1 MNHQNRS
8 QLLLSLAVAAAS
20 LSAVETSAQA
30 LEEVVVT
37 AQRQAQT
44 LSDVPIAVTAFSA
57 EGLKNFAVDDLSDL
71 NLASPSFMATPFL
84 SDPLGNA
91 PVRIRG
97 IGTGGGNPG
106 FEGAVGLYVDDV
118 YRSRTGSAM
127 LTFFDMAGVEILRGP
142 QGTLF
147 GKNTTAGALL
157 MKTAAPDFDDTYGSI
172 TAEGGNYG
180 QSMVEAMYN
189 VPLSDTMAFR
199 VAAIKDEQDGWFQ
212 HPKTGQDTFWTD
224 NKGIRASLAYKPN
237 DALSARLT
245 IDAGSMTSPGNYGTS
260 TRLNNSNTDGN
271 DAAQVGLALFSLNLI
286 PGVPGGEGY
295 WYWDPNT
302 GEGVDPYSR
311 DIANSNIGSYRLEQ
325 DGITLRVDADLND
338 NWSLT
343 SITGQRSIDSLSDE
357 GDWDFGP
364 IALAGGLDQRYEFDT
379 FSQEFIIN
387 GSLGD
392 DLSITAGLNYFTED
406 IVYERRASV
415 GVQFAP
421 FYFGALGAAFGPAF
435 AAVEGLTGVSAP
447 GGIANFGV
455 PNLDFQD
462 LEFDQTEDSLG
473 VFAQASFD
481 VNDQITL
488 IGGLRWNQIEK
499 DIVTDNLAADTHA
512 EYHDLVLN
520 TAGFFYMVGAALSS
534 PDWERDYDDD
544 EWTYTLTGQYRPT
557 DDMMIYATYSRGFKA
572 GGFNMTENAAG
583 KTPGGVA
590 VGTGT
595 PDPALGLR
603 FFTPEANPVFGAE
616 YVDAYELGMK
626 WTVSD
631 NARLNATVFRAEY
644 DDLQVS
650 AFTGL
655 VFEVTNA
662 GSSTT
667 QGLELELDWA
677 LSETWA
683 LTGGFS
689 YIDATYGSNVNGFP
703 AGRQRGQTPEEA
715 LALGLR
721 YNKPMAN
728 GGEIYANA
736 NVSYNGEMYLAEGT
750 DDFLSTLQQ
759 DGYTVFSA
767 TVGLR
772 PTENF
777 DLALFCNNCFDEDYY
792 EWAFNQPFQ
801 NAIAVNPAPPR
812 TFGARVT
819 LNF

>member
-1 MNHQNRS
+1 
-8 QLLLSLAVAAAS
+8 
-20 LSAVETSAQA
+20 
-30 LEEVVVT
+30 
-37 AQRQAQT
+37 
-44 LSDVPIAVTAFSA
+44 
-57 EGLKNFAVDDLSDL
+57 
-71 NLASPSFMATPFL
+71 
-84 SDPLGNA
+84 
-91 PVRIRG
+91 
-97 IGTGGGNPG
+97 
-106 FEGAVGLYVDDV
+106 
-118 YRSRTGSAM
+118 
-127 LTFFDMAGVEILRGP
+127 
-142 QGTLF
+142 
-147 GKNTTAGALL
+147 
-157 MKTAAPDFDDTYGSI
+157 
-172 TAEGGNYG
+172 
-180 QSMVEAMYN
+180 
-189 VPLSDTMAFR
+189 
-199 VAAIKDEQDGWFQ
+199 
-212 HPKTGQDTFWTD
+212 
-224 NKGIRASLAYKPN
+224 
-237 DALSARLT
+237 
-245 IDAGSMTSPGNYGTS
+245 
-260 TRLNNSNTDGN
+260 
-271 DAAQVGLALFSLNLI
+271 
-286 PGVPGGEGY
+286 
-295 WYWDPNT
+295 
-302 GEGVDPYSR
+302 
-311 DIANSNIGSYRLEQ
+311 
-325 DGITLRVDADLND
+325 
-338 NWSLT
+338 
-343 SITGQRSIDSLSDE
+343 
-357 GDWDFGP
+357 
-364 IALAGGLDQRYEFDT
+364 
-379 FSQEFIIN
+379 
-387 GSLGD
+387 
-392 DLSITAGLNYFTED
+392 
-406 IVYERRASV
+406 
-415 GVQFAP
+415 
-421 FYFGALGAAFGPAF
+421 
-435 AAVEGLTGVSAP
+435 
-447 GGIANFGV
+447 
-455 PNLDFQD
+455 
-462 LEFDQTEDSLG
+462 
-473 VFAQASFD
+473 
-481 VNDQITL
+481 
-488 IGGLRWNQIEK
+488 
-499 DIVTDNLAADTHA
+499 
-512 EYHDLVLN
+512 
-520 TAGFFYMVGAALSS
+520 MVGAALSS

-728 GGEIYANA
+728 GGAIYANA